1 MIDSSST
8 NKSRDVAVIGIG
20 LRLPGGSNTPL
31 ELWNNLIK
39 GVDGIVETKE
49 RWSDTFSDM
58 GEVSSKYAGLI
69 DFDQWMSFDP
79 LHFAIN
85 PSDAKEIDP
94 QQKILLKTTW
104 EAFEDAQIDPLSLRG
119 SDTSVYIGAS
129 SMDYASINT
138 DPNKPPINCFN
149 VNLSGVSNRISYCY
163 DFRGTSLTI
172 DTACSSSLNA
182 VHLGYES
189 IVNGKSDYSIVGGV
203 NFIINPQQSRAF
215 KYAMVTSK
223 RGKCKAFDE
232 SADGFVRSEGAVV
245 LILKSLSKSIEDGN
259 QIYSIIKGSSSNVDG
274 TLNKTNYFAP
284 SIISQS
290 NNIKQA
296 FDSTNG
302 ELTPNDIS
310 FFELHGT
317 GTQIGDPIEVEA
329 VSTLFKNIKT
339 KETPLLIGSIKS
351 NIGHLEPASGVA
363 SLAKVCLMLK
373 NRQFVKN
380 IHFETPNPNIKF
392 DEWKVKVCT
401 QNTPFPTNSSGSG
414 KPISI
419 AINSFGIT
427 GSNACLLLSEY
438 LKINTITNDQLE
450 PKTSYLI
457 PLSSSSK
464 KSLEQYKAELASNI
478 EMLSKSIEL
487 KDFISYHIN
496 SKAIKLASRSVLTVK
511 NWDEIKSSLNLNEP
525 LIHSS
530 KGNKSGN
537 IMKDNN
543 KNPTLIFVFCGI
555 GPQWNQMGKQL
566 YETNQVFQQ
575 SMDRIDVIFNGLFG
589 YSVLKKLRSISDDD
603 SKGINEFIISQPSIF
618 MLQVSLFELY
628 KSWGIIP
635 SINVGHSFGEISS
648 AYCSGMVDLETAC
661 FIVYKRSII
670 QTKTIGS
677 GGMLV
682 IGLCEE
688 EYVKQYQSQY
698 PLVEISCFNSPSSIV
713 ISGSEQDLT
722 TITTSLK
729 EKNIFTYLLGSP
741 SALHSSR
748 QKVIKDDILS
758 QLKDIKFKQPTIQ
771 TFSTITSNLFDESTP
786 FDSNYIFSNIRKPV
800 SFEKTIKNIF
810 NHIETNDLGSN
821 VIFLELSP
829 VPTLTHYIKEMIP
842 QNSNYFYIDD
852 ESITILTSLNKK
864 KPDELQ
870 EIKSTISQVY
880 CCGYNVD
887 FKSQLTTTTSFTSSF
902 SGMGMVNGLTG
913 SNTIV
918 KSFSIGT
925 KDFTSYYLP
934 RYQWDES
941 NYFKVGRISKQISQ
955 GPTAT
960 QLGYRNEVSPF
971 ISYTSYIDIKEEPFK
986 FLKCHQSRGRYL
998 FPGNAY
1004 LENVLK
1010 AFPDQDLTFHLIEYR
1025 SPLILKEGI
1034 KQIISTNIYP
1044 SAKNEYRVT
1053 FHYKDSFDKWVLG
1066 CSARFST
1073 LKHNSDLE
1081 NQKIDVE
1088 ALKVKCNWTTI
1099 KKKEFY
1105 EVLKTKTS
1113 LALTGQF
1120 QCIEEA
1126 YYGYDSCL
1134 AKVSMDETVTKLSQ
1148 YDNELFLNACTID
1161 GGFQLLGLFRDNPD
1175 VFVMDRVEL
1184 LRFYASNI
1192 PKSSRFRET
1201 YPFIYTYTEFISQIG
1216 NSVYANIT
1224 TFLPDGTLLFNAPV
1238 VCYSAI
1244 STGIKNEMSI
1254 ENPNHQLY
1262 STVLQSLESPLS
1274 VTTPNAM
1281 VNDKLFLSFLPTP
1294 VANIRKAFTTCIFSN
1309 IKKKYQSITPAQI
1322 NTSTVDFLIDSYFK
1336 ISQTDSIAKRKLGE
1350 TLFSA
1355 LKLNYSI
1362 IEYSSQAKLIKLLS
1376 TSQVEIMNKITTIL
1390 LNETT
1395 ATTTT
1400 TTENTPANL
1409 LSSSSNIPEQIQ
1421 LIENIITKSVLP
1433 LIGEKIVFR
1442 ILEISSGIG
1451 QLSEIIVKKLNEL
1464 LQQNPLA
1471 EIDIE
1476 LTFTD
1481 REDITFIKEKLTTL
1495 LYSTTTPTQSTTID
1509 INSIDLSSRKTS
1521 LIFTQLDLNDK
1532 ELISSKTIYPSYYD
1546 IIVLNNLDGIK
1557 DLNQSIETIYQILNP
1572 NGYFVMIDT
1581 LFKPTSKTSKE
1592 FELYQQWLSY
1602 HYFNSTK
1609 DLDGWKKLLTQDFK
1623 LINFT
1628 STTSQPWVI
1637 LCQKPKFF
1645 DTVSTE
1651 NPISTTLSCYD
1662 QVIIFGT
1669 IDNINESKALS
1680 KLMDVNDRGT
1690 DIYLLKTMDEFEA
1703 HVKET
1708 PLTDESVIVYVNT
1721 INQIF
1726 FSFIS
1731 YSLEYIKINQHL
1743 LKTNCNA
1750 KHVLLTRGAF
1760 IETTNT
1766 LVSATVGAFRY
1777 FCEFPQLD
1785 LYLMDFD
1792 DTLYLK
1798 SMQFINITHE
1808 MTNPNKHYQ
1817 REFIFRGDNVYYER
1831 VTQETNLKLKLKST
1845 SYVSESTELY
1855 AKLGQNLQYQLKPFE
1870 NKIPEGFIQ
1879 VQVLASGIN
1888 FKDNLVYRRLVPPE
1902 AVNHTGN
1909 PNDPEFGYECSG
1921 IVSGVGE
1928 GVTKFK
1934 VGDEVVGLGFNCTG
1948 SFVTMEQFRFVLKPK
1963 NLTHVEAASI
1973 PVVYLTS
1980 YYSLFVAG
1988 YLSIEKKE
1996 SVLIHGGTGG
2006 IGLACINLL
2015 KAKGFKGLLF
2025 VTVGSKEKENFL
2037 RVTYGNFITG
2047 IYSSQNTDYLLEIK
2061 KKIQQVT
2068 GNNLIFKQFGVAKM
2082 GIDLIIN
2089 TLSNEFMDANFNSL
2103 CQGGRIID
2111 LSVTHM
2117 NSQDTTDFR
2126 KFRYC
2131 ISYSSVELLLNGFER
2146 NKLIL
2151 QEVMDMFVNEN
2162 LALLP
2167 IKEYSVKDIKEA
2179 IEFISERKH
2188 IGKIVVNHENY
2199 DLISHTL
2206 VSNDYEFY
2214 KDFLIPKSNYRIS
2227 ADCNLGKTV
2236 LLTGQLGLS
2245 LSIIKWIIAFNN
2257 LEQPVENIIVLSLSP
2272 IKYELEHIICY
2283 CKHVNNKIKI
2293 IFKQVDI
2300 SDAGALNQAI
2310 DEINKENEMLPL
2322 VSSIFH
2328 NAFAPSECDALD
2340 IDEDHLMKSHSA
2352 KTMGMIN
2359 LNYLSTGIW
2368 SESIKNFVLSS
2379 SITSIL
2385 GSQRQC
2391 GYISANCVIDAF
2403 SRLRA
2408 SQGLPCTS
2416 INWGVLGTG
2425 FVSRNEGV
2433 SKLFEYQGF
2442 IPISMDMLIGTLD
2455 LLLQN
2460 SEKLNNKIVASFNY
2474 TNVSAAFKDH
2484 HLAYKLNYFL
2494 NPVYSKGSAFDD
2506 NELSIREDI
2515 LDKFSE
2521 YLSTEKSKLSLDIK
2535 LIDYGSS
2542 SIMLVEL
2549 KNYLD
2554 KTYTPNILSIAQLQ
2568 NVTINQL
2575 IQAVIQAVSK
2585 LKKPTTNQQSQ
2596 QSTIPT
2602 IKWEDEIALDPT
2614 IKPTQ
2619 LMIDTYKK
2627 EMDQLFKNNNNKSSV
2642 GGLQVLLTGPCTFS
2656 GTHILSNLLLSSKT
2670 KVIHCLL
2677 PMESPEQVMSTIID
2691 NFKTQ
2696 GLYDQLNSANVL
2708 SKIKPMAADFTR
2720 PIFGLDADDYIEFS
2734 KKVDLIINAAS
2745 NTTKHYCAHISYEDT
2760 NKEYLHGISH
2770 LLRFASCEKLKR
2782 IVQISTLGRYSDL
2795 QRNTLDEYYFPQV
2808 DFSFISDQ
2816 NQLVSGYIQSK
2827 IVAEYHLKQA
2837 SNRGIPC
2844 FIVRI
2849 PFTFPGNNGIGREAD
2864 FTQLLLQSCYV
2875 LNCYPTESHIQLY
2888 TAPVTWYAKNV
2899 TLMAVGSDISPD
2911 GCWDTISSSPIENLL
2926 CFNLFGGGFDF
2937 GDLLVDISKDL
2948 SWKEVPF
2955 ETLVKKAA
2963 VNETECCK
2971 RLASFVLK
2979 KKGDFLK
2986 NLGVIPGYYT
2996 INENLKNYLT
3006 SNNSFDGWLITKQ
3019 LVYNHLSYVFKKKI
3033 F

>member
-1 MIDSSST
+1 MIEST
-8 NKSRDVAVIGIG
+8 SNKSRDVAVIGIG

-39 GVDGIVETKE
+39 GIDGIVETKE

-94 QQKILLKTTW
+94 QQKFLLKTTW

-163 DFRGTSLTI
+163 DLRGTSLTV

-215 KYAMVTSK
+215 KNAMVTSK
-223 RGKCKAFDE
+223 TGKCKAFDE

-284 SIISQS
+284 SKVSQS
-290 NNIKQA
+290 NNMQKA

-329 VSTLFKNIKT
+329 VSTLFKDIKT
-339 KETPLLIGSIKS
+339 KESPLLIGSIKS

-373 NRQFVKN
+373 NREFVKN

-401 QNTPFPTNSSGSG
+401 QNTPFPTIRG

-438 LKINTITNDQLE
+438 LKTNITTTNDQLE
-450 PKTSYLI
+450 PSTTTSYLI

-464 KSLEQYKAELASNI
+464 KSLELYKNELTNNI
-478 EMLSKSIEL
+478 ETFSKSIEF
-487 KDFISYHIN
+487 KDFLSYHIN
-496 SKAIKLASRSVLTVK
+496 SKAIKLASRSVLMVK
-511 NWDEIKSSLNLNEP
+511 DWDELKSSLNLNEP

-543 KNPTLIFVFCGI
+543 KNPILVFVFCGI
-555 GPQWNQMGKQL
+555 GGQWNQMGKQL
-566 YETNQVFQQ
+566 YETNKVFKQ
-575 SMDRIDVIFNGLFG
+575 SMDEIDQIFNRLFG
-589 YSVLKKLRSISDDD
+589 YSILKKLRSISDDD
-603 SKGINEFIISQPSIF
+603 SKGINEFITSQPSIF
-618 MLQVSLFELY
+618 MLQVSLFEFY
-628 KSWGIIP
+628 KSWGINP

-648 AYCSGMVDLETAC
+648 AYCSGILDLETAC

-677 GGMLV
+677 GRMLV
-682 IGLCEE
+682 IGLSED
-688 EYVKQYQSQY
+688 EYIKQYQSQY
-698 PLVEISCFNSPSSIV
+698 PSIEISCFNSPSSIV
-713 ISGSEQDLT
+713 ISGSELDLT
-722 TITTSLK
+722 TITSSLK
-729 EKNIFTYLLGSP
+729 EKNVFTYLLGSP
-741 SALHSSR
+741 AALHSSK
-748 QKVIKDDILS
+748 QKVIKDDILT
-758 QLKDIKFKQPTIQ
+758 QLKDIKFKQPTIK
-771 TFSTITSNLFDESTP
+771 TFSTVTTNLFDNSTTTP

-829 VPTLTHYIKEMIP
+829 LPTLTNYIKEMIP
-842 QNSNYFYIDD
+842 LNSNYFYIDD

-864 KPDELQ
+864 KSIDELQ
-870 EIKSTISQVY
+870 EIKLTISQIY
-880 CCGYNVD
+880 CSGYNVN
-887 FKSQLTTTTSFTSSF
+887 FKSQLTNTTTTTPSF
-902 SGMGMVNGLTG
+902 GNK
-913 SNTIV
+913 IV
-918 KSFSIGT
+918 KG
-925 KDFTSYYLP
+925 FTSYYLP

-960 QLGYRNEVSPF
+960 QLGYRNDLSPF

-986 FLKCHQSRGRYL
+986 FLKCHQSRGRNL

-1010 AFPDQDLTFHLIEYR
+1010 VFPDQDLTFHLIEYR
-1025 SPLILKEGI
+1025 SPLILKEGT
-1034 KQIISTNIYP
+1034 KQILSTNIYP

-1053 FHYKDSFDKWVLG
+1053 FHYKDNFNKWILG
-1066 CSARFST
+1066 CSARFSV

-1088 ALKVKCNWTTI
+1088 SLKAKCNWTTI

-1105 EVLKTKTS
+1105 EVLKTNTS

-1126 YYGYDSCL
+1126 YYGYNCCL
-1134 AKVSMDETVTKLSQ
+1134 AKVSMNETSTKLSQ

-1175 VFVMDRVEL
+1175 TFVMDRVEL

-1192 PKSSRFRET
+1192 PKSSKFREN

-1216 NSVYANIT
+1216 NSVYANIN
-1224 TFLPDGTLLFNAPV
+1224 TFLPDGTLLFNTPV
-1238 VCYSAI
+1238 VCYSSI
-1244 STGIKNEMSI
+1244 STDIKNQLSI

-1274 VTTPNAM
+1274 ISTENAII
-1281 VNDKLFLSFLPTP
+1281 DKKLFLSFLPKP
-1294 VANIRKAFTTCIFSN
+1294 VENIRKAFTTCIFSN
-1309 IKKKYQSITPAQI
+1309 IKKIYQSITPAKI
-1322 NTSTVDFLIDSYFK
+1322 NTSTVDSLIDSYFK
-1336 ISQTDSIAKRKLGE
+1336 ISETDNIEKRKLGE
-1350 TLFSA
+1350 TLFNA

-1376 TSQVEIMNKITTIL
+1376 TNQIEIMNKITTHL
-1390 LNETT
+1390 LNETKP
-1395 ATTTT
+1395 TTTT
-1400 TTENTPANL
+1400 TTETTPV
-1409 LSSSSNIPEQIQ
+1409 SSSSSQKLPEQIQ

-1433 LIGEKIVFR
+1433 LVNEKIVFR

-1451 QLSEIIVKKLNEL
+1451 QLSNIIVTKLNEL

-1481 REDITFIKEKLTTL
+1481 REDITLIKEKLTTL
-1495 LYSTTTPTQSTTID
+1495 LYSTSSTAD
-1509 INSIDLSSRKTS
+1509 INSKDLSSRKTS

-1532 ELISSKTIYPSYYD
+1532 DLIKSKTIYPSYYD
-1546 IIVLNNLDGIK
+1546 IIVLNGLDGIK

-1572 NGYFVMIDT
+1572 NGYFIMIDT
-1581 LFKPTSKTSKE
+1581 LFKANKSDLKNY
-1592 FELYQQWLSY
+1592 ELYQQWLSY
-1602 HYFNSTK
+1602 NYFDSTK
-1609 DLDGWKKLLTQDFK
+1609 DLDTWKKLLTQDFK

-1628 STTSQPWVI
+1628 ATSSQPWVI
-1637 LCQKPKFF
+1637 LCQKPRFF
-1645 DTVSTE
+1645 ETVSTE

-1690 DIYLLKTMDEFEA
+1690 DIYCIKTLDEFET

-1721 INQIF
+1721 INQVFI
-1726 FSFIS
+1726 SFIS

-1743 LKTNCNA
+1743 LRTNCNA
-1750 KHVLLTRGAF
+1750 KHVLLTRSAF

-1792 DTLYLK
+1792 DSIYLK
-1798 SMQFINITHE
+1798 SMQFINVAHE

-1817 REFIFRGDNVYYER
+1817 REFIFRGDKVYYER

-1845 SYVSESTELY
+1845 SYISEPTQLY

-1870 NKIPEGFIQ
+1870 NIIPEGFIE
-1879 VQVLASGIN
+1879 VKVLASGIN
-1888 FKDNLVYRRLVPPE
+1888 FKDNLVYRRLVPLE

-1909 PNDPEFGYECSG
+1909 SSDPEFGYECSG
-1921 IVSGVGE
+1921 IVSRVGD

-1948 SFVTMEQFRFVLKPK
+1948 SFVTLEQFRFVFKPK

-2015 KAKGFKGLLF
+2015 KAKGFKGYLF

-2061 KKIQQVT
+2061 KKIQQLT

-2179 IEFISERKH
+2179 IEFIAERKH

-2199 DLISHTL
+2199 DLISQTL
-2206 VSNDYEFY
+2206 ISNDYEFF
-2214 KDFLIPKSNYRIS
+2214 KDFLIPKANYKIS
-2227 ADCNLGKTV
+2227 ADCNLGKTI

-2257 LEQPVENIIVLSLSP
+2257 LEQPVENILVLSLSP

-2283 CKHVNNKIKI
+2283 CKHVNNQIKI

-2300 SDAGALNQAI
+2300 SDMSALDDAI
-2310 DEINKENEMLPL
+2310 GEIYKENENLPL

-2340 IDEDHLMKSHSA
+2340 IDQDHLNRSHSA

-2359 LNYLSTGIW
+2359 LNSLSTGIW

-2391 GYISANCVIDAF
+2391 GYISANCIIDAF
-2403 SRLRA
+2403 SRLRS

-2425 FVSRNEGV
+2425 FVSRNESV

-2455 LLLQN
+2455 LFLQN
-2460 SEKLNNKIVASFNY
+2460 SAKLNNKIVASFNY
-2474 TNVSAAFKDH
+2474 NNVGAAFRGH
-2484 HLAYKLNYFL
+2484 HLSYKLNYFL
-2494 NPVYSKGSAFDD
+2494 NPVYSKGSTFDD

-2515 LDKFSE
+2515 LEKFSE

-2596 QSTIPT
+2596 QPIISN

-2619 LMIDTYKK
+2619 QIIDTYKN
-2627 EMDQLFKNNNNKSSV
+2627 EMNQLYKNNNNKSSL

-2670 KVIHCLL
+2670 NVIHCLL
-2677 PMESPEQVMSTIID
+2677 PMETPEQVMCTIID
-2691 NFKTQ
+2691 NFKAQ
-2696 GLYDQLNSANVL
+2696 GLYDQLSLANVL
-2708 SKIKPMAADFTR
+2708 SKIKPIAADFTR
-2720 PIFGLDADDYIEFS
+2720 PIFGLDTDDYIELS
-2734 KKVDLIINAAS
+2734 KKIDIIINAAS

-2760 NKEYLHGISH
+2760 NKEYLHGVSH
-2770 LLRFASCEKLKR
+2770 LLRFASSEKLKR
-2782 IVQISTLGRYSDL
+2782 VVQISTLGRYSDL
-2795 QRNTLDEYYFPQV
+2795 QRNSLDEYYFPEV

-2844 FIVRI
+2844 LIVRT
-2849 PFTFPGNNGIGREAD
+2849 PFTFPGINGIGREAD
-2864 FTQLLLQSCYV
+2864 FTQLLLQSCYT

-2888 TAPVTWYAKNV
+2888 TAPVTWYAKNI
-2899 TLMAVGSDISPD
+2899 TLMAVGSDISQD
-2911 GCWDTISSSPIENLL
+2911 GCWDTINTSPIENLL

-2963 VNETECCK
+2963 MNETECCK

-2986 NLGVIPGYYT
+2986 NLGVIPGNFT
-2996 INENLKNYLT
+2996 VNENLKNYLT
-3006 SNNSFDGWLITKQ
+3006 LNNSFDGWLVTKQ
-3019 LVYNHLSYVFKKKI
+3019 LVYNHLSYVFKKKV